1 MEQTTPKAT
10 IKDYIQLMRP
20 QATFVS
26 VFILIVGVLLGGG
39 SWFTPTLPLFIIY
52 AFIFH
57 WTGFANNE
65 VEDLEY
71 DRRAGKDHKA
81 LVKGKIPFRNA
92 MNLVIIGQVLAT
104 GVGALIAGTNF
115 WAWFFMLF
123 NIING
128 ILYNMY
134 CKTSYA
140 NPIFI
145 ANCWMGLGLFGYF
158 SQTWAITPVLI
169 LFAVDVWLMFFYDVA
184 YLGYYK
190 DPQDEKNILKALGAK
205 WTLGSKWNGGRHRL
219 DSWFLPTSKTQLWGW
234 TFKLLNMGIAVG
246 LWYYTNPDLEA
257 WPLIGWILACVWLC
271 TITRLI
277 TEEQIFDRRKA
288 LRNCALS
295 EMATYSVMM
304 VTLGRIIGGPAEVF
318 LIIVI
323 PIWWFIGINRYIWG
337 KGWGLAPNV

>member
-1 MEQTTPKAT
+1 MEQTTPRAT

-26 VFILIVGVLLGGG
+26 VFIAIVGVLLGGG
-39 SWFTPTLPLFIIY
+39 SWFTPTILLFVIY

-71 DRRAGKDHKA
+71 DKRAGKDHKA

-190 DPQDEKNILKALGAK
+190 DPQDEKNILKALG
-205 WTLGSKWNGGRHRL
+205 SRH
-219 DSWFLPTSKTQLWGW
+219 DGIMYIPTFKAQVWGW
-234 TFKLLNMGIAVG
+234 VFKLLNLGIGVG
-246 LWYYTNPDLEA
+246 LWRCVDPNLEA
-257 WPLIGWILACVWLC
+257 WPLIGWVITAWWLIMV
-271 TITRLI
+271 TIYATR
-277 TEEQIFDRRKA
+277 EQVFNRRRA
-288 LRNCALS
+288 LTLCALS
-295 EMATYSVMM
+295 EMATYSVMI
-304 VTLGRIIGGPAEVF
+304 TCLGTVIGGPLQVF
-318 LIIVI
+318 LIILI
-323 PIWWFIGINRYIWG
+323 PILWFVGVNRALWG